1 VSSIVATNNCDSL
14 FSTLH
19 HKISVR
25 VPFRNNG
32 ESILLNTYHLCPLA
46 VADSSEHPSRSVVL
60 DFSFWERSE
69 RARWRAMA
77 AAAPGVRRVLT
88 FWLDCPA
95 AECRRRLALR
105 NRHLDRAAV
114 GTFHIP
120 LDAFDAWVDYF
131 EAPRSLTHAAASDQ
145 QHGAGNH
152 SSAHK
157 VEHAAFDEPDVH
169 AVGCDIDA
177 FNLTAALL

>member
-1 VSSIVATNNCDSL
+1 
-14 FSTLH
+14 
-19 HKISVR
+19 
-25 VPFRNNG
+25 
-32 ESILLNTYHLCPLA
+32 
-46 VADSSEHPSRSVVL
+46 
-60 DFSFWERSE
+60 
-69 RARWRAMA
+69 MA

-88 FWLDCPA
+88 FWLNCAA

-105 NRHLDRAAV
+105 NRHLERAAV

-131 EAPRSLTHAAASDQ
+131 EPPLLVQNAAVLEMSE
-145 QHGAGNH
+145 HSAGGNCTDEFEQ
-152 SSAHK
+152 SSA
-157 VEHAAFDEPDVH
+157 ERTSFEEPNMH

>member
-1 VSSIVATNNCDSL
+1 M
-14 FSTLH
+14 
-19 HKISVR
+19 
-25 VPFRNNG
+25 
-32 ESILLNTYHLCPLA
+32 LLNAYHLCRLA
-46 VADSSEHPSRSVVL
+46 VADSSDHPSCSVVL

-88 FWLDCPA
+88 LWLDCPA
-95 AECRRRLALR
+95 VECRRRLALR

-131 EAPRSLTHAAASDQ
+131 EAPRSLMNAAASEQ
-145 QHGAGNH
+145 QYGAGHH
-152 SSAHK
+152 SSAHE
-157 VEHAAFDEPDVH
+157 VEHAAHAAFDEPDVH

>member
-1 VSSIVATNNCDSL
+1 M
-14 FSTLH
+14 
-19 HKISVR
+19 
-25 VPFRNNG
+25 
-32 ESILLNTYHLCPLA
+32 
-46 VADSSEHPSRSVVL
+46 L

-105 NRHLDRAAV
+105 NRRLDRAAV

-120 LDAFDAWVDYF
+120 LDAFDAWVDHF
-131 EAPRSLTHAAASDQ
+131 EAPRSLANANVNASLNAAASERP
-145 QHGAGNH
+145 HVAVH
-152 SSAHK
+152 R
-157 VEHAAFDEPDVH
+157 HAADNEFRATQRAFAFDEPDIH

-177 FNLTAALL
+177 FNITAALL